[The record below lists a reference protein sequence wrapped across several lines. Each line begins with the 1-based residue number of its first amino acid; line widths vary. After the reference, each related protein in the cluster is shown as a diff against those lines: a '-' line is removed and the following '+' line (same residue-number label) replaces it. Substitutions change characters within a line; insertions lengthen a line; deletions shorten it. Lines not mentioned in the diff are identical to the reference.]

1 MFYKFTTSPVS
12 LAQSVSKF
20 ESIPMTTFDKLL
32 ENIQRDRSVDENTRE
47 LLFTL
52 AKIIDEERTL
62 QDIIDREGMV
72 YETQGDKGQT
82 YIKSRPEYIELQ
94 RLRDK
99 KRAYIKAIGISSA
112 EAEDPDFA

>member
-1 MFYKFTTSPVS
+1 MN
-12 LAQSVSKF
+12 
-20 ESIPMTTFDKLL
+20 TFDKLV
-32 ENIQRDRSVDENTRE
+32 ENMRRTGEPDENTRE

-62 QDIIDREGMV
+62 QDIVDREGMV

-112 EAEDPDFA
+112 EIEDPDFA

>member
-1 MFYKFTTSPVS
+1 MNDTYN
-12 LAQSVSKF
+12 
-20 ESIPMTTFDKLL
+20 KLVA
-32 ENIQRDRSVDENTRE
+32 NMGGHSAIDENTRE
-47 LLFTL
+47 LIFTL

-62 QDIIDREGMV
+62 QSVVDREGMV
-72 YETQGDKGQT
+72 YETKGDKGQT

-99 KRAYIKAIGISSA
+99 KRAYIKALGISSG

>member
-1 MFYKFTTSPVS
+1 MN
-12 LAQSVSKF
+12 
-20 ESIPMTTFDKLL
+20 TFDKLV
-32 ENIQRDRSVDENTRE
+32 ENMRRTGEPDENTRE

-62 QDIIDREGMV
+62 QDIVDREGMV

-99 KRAYIKAIGISSA
+99 KRAYIKALGVGNA
-112 EAEDPDFA
+112 ELDDPDFA